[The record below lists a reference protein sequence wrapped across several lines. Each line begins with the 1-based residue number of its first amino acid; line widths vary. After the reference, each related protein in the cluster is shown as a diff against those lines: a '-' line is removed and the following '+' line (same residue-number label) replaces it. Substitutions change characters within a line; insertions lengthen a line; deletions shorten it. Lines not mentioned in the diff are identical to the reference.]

1 MRRPLSLLL
10 VLLAATAAGCGD
22 DDAPPPPR
30 KPVVLTLSAPQ
41 DGATTRD
48 DAVQVSGSV
57 VPASSRVLVYGL
69 RVAVSGGRFS
79 SPVDLREGTNV
90 IDVGAAAPGWRATW
104 RALRV
109 IRDSKIRLPDVTGR
123 ETADAVRALE
133 GRGFEVHVTNDDGL
147 LDAFRDR
154 PRVVCATDPSP
165 GTDIEPGSEVEV
177 VVSKT
182 C

>member
-1 MRRPLSLLL
+1 VRRPLSLLL

-22 DDAPPPPR
+22 DDVPPPR
-30 KPVVLTLSAPQ
+30 EPVVLTLSAPQ

-79 SPVDLREGTNV
+79 APVDLREGTNV
-90 IDVGAAAPGWRATW
+90 IDVGAAAPGRRATW

-133 GRGFEVHVTNDDGL
+133 ARGFEVRVTNDDSL

-154 PRVVCATDPSP
+154 PRVVCATDPSA
-165 GTDIEPGSEVEV
+165 GTELEPGSEVEV